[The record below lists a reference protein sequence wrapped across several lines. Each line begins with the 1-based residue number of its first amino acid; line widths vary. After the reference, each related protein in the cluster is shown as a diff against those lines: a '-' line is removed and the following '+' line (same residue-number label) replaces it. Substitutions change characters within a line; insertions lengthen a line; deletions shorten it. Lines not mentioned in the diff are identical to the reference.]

1 MSARPVL
8 TPARLVTAGAVLAAV
23 IALTLAPRAIA
34 WPARTLVL
42 DALDHLPPSW
52 SAVVFGAGADVAL
65 NVAFFVPLG
74 AAVALLLPLRWAP
87 ASVAL
92 CALVSFAVE
101 MLQAGIPGRV
111 PDADDVLSNTIGAA
125 IGTVVVIAMRVAARG
140 GRAARR

>member
-8 TPARLVTAGAVLAAV
+8 TPARLGVAGAVLAAV

-52 SAVVFGAGADVAL
+52 TAVVLGAGTDVAL

-74 AAVALLLPLRWAP
+74 AAMAVLLPLRWAP
-87 ASVAL
+87 ASLPL

-101 MLQAGIPGRV
+101 ILQAGIPGRV

-125 IGTVVVIAMRVAARG
+125 IGTVVVIALRVVARG

>member
-1 MSARPVL
+1 VSARPVL

-23 IALTLAPRAIA
+23 VALTLAPRAIA

-52 SAVVFGAGADVAL
+52 SALVFGAGADVAL
-65 NVAFFVPLG
+65 NVAFFV
-74 AAVALLLPLRWAP
+74 LLLPLRWAP

-101 MLQAGIPGRV
+101 VLQAGIPGRV

>member
-8 TPARLVTAGAVLAAV
+8 TPTRLGVAGAVLAAV

-52 SAVVFGAGADVAL
+52 TAVVLGAGTDVAL

-74 AAVALLLPLRWAP
+74 AAVAVLLPLRWAP
-87 ASVAL
+87 ASLPL

-101 MLQAGIPGRV
+101 ILQAGIPGRV

-125 IGTVVVIAMRVAARG
+125 IGTVVVIALRVVARG